1 MDGRRERER
10 NSELGSDV
18 GKDRR
23 EAQRPKRMKGNL
35 QLMTPCVEGKSLGGP
50 RDLGWG
56 RLPGISVGDF
66 NQDV

>member
-23 EAQRPKRMKGNL
+23 EAQRPKRMKGNR
-35 QLMTPCVEGKSLGGP
+35 QLVTPCVEGKISRRSQRFGMGEAP
-50 RDLGWG
+50 R
-56 RLPGISVGDF
+56 
-66 NQDV
+66 NQCG